1 MQMDGGI
8 IILIEAALILGG
20 VLTFAVGELRSVR
33 RSRKS

>member
-1 MQMDGGI
+1 MDGNI

-33 RSRKS
+33 RARKS